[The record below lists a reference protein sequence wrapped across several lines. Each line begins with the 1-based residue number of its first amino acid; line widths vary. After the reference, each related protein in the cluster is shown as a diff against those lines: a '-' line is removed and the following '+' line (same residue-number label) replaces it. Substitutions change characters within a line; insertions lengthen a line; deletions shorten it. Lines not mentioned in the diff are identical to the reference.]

1 MSQARK
7 ELVDFDNILFYLIHA
22 SMNLDSSRCYI
33 LLDRYMRALCHVSPP
48 LRGIQG

>member
-1 MSQARK
+1 VYCD
-7 ELVDFDNILFYLIHA
+7 LILNYLILGM
-22 SMNLDSSRCYI
+22 MNLDSSRYYI